1 MGGNGSRLLFASTS
15 THAEN
20 WDEVLLRS
28 LSDNRSWGR
37 KLCFALMQPSPSRR
51 SAIYEAFEERKVKYV
66 IHMPANDSLERD
78 IAELLTRPMLP
89 SHKPVVLVQG
99 LSLSGRDLEHG
110 VTGGGEGRVSCL
122 GAIPENSVESDS
134 GDAGAGGG
142 AVL

>member
-1 MGGNGSRLLFASTS
+1 MY
-15 THAEN
+15 
-20 WDEVLLRS
+20 
-28 LSDNRSWGR
+28 
-37 KLCFALMQPSPSRR
+37 
-51 SAIYEAFEERKVKYV
+51 AIR
-66 IHMPANDSLERD
+66 IPANDSLERD
-78 IAELLTRPMLP
+78 IAELLTRPMGLP